1 MTLIERYI
9 NAVIHYLPAD
19 IQQEVA
25 MELRANILD
34 MLSDDADE
42 IEITKVLES
51 MGNPSDLAMEYHP
64 EKRYLIGPAIY
75 TQYVEILKLV
85 LSIVAIVLT
94 IISCVSIIFNGE
106 VISSPSIFVE
116 IISKTLPMIAEG
128 LLQATVVTTVVFMII
143 DRNKVLDG
151 QSLFNKKKWTIED
164 LEEIRKPENK
174 ISKSEAVVGIC
185 FNIIFAILFI
195 VNPNIMPIV
204 VKYSANTTVIPIF
217 NFMILKP
224 YIPFIVVYFLV
235 SAIFGI
241 YKMVKGYWTKKMVIF
256 NSIQTLLF
264 IVLLLSMAFNTELIS
279 EASKMFV
286 SSYFPN
292 AWFRNSLWVG
302 LAIVIGIDIWDT
314 ISTWRKASK

>member
-42 IEITKVLES
+42 IEITKILES

-64 EKRYLIGPAIY
+64 EKRYLIGPSIY
-75 TQYVEILKLV
+75 PQYVEVLKLV

-151 QSLFNKKKWTIED
+151 QSLFNKKKWTIDD
-164 LEEIRKPENK
+164 LEEIRKAENK
-174 ISKSEAVVGIC
+174 ISKSEAVVGI
-185 FNIIFAILFI
+185 
-195 VNPNIMPIV
+195 
-204 VKYSANTTVIPIF
+204 S
-217 NFMILKP
+217 
-224 YIPFIVVYFLV
+224 
-235 SAIFGI
+235 
-241 YKMVKGYWTKKMVIF
+241 
-256 NSIQTLLF
+256 
-264 IVLLLSMAFNTELIS
+264 LI
-279 EASKMFV
+279 
-286 SSYFPN
+286 
-292 AWFRNSLWVG
+292 
-302 LAIVIGIDIWDT
+302 
-314 ISTWRKASK
+314 